1 MTRGR
6 ASGRFKPYLFILQ
19 RKGLS
24 HAQFSQKFMKGTIT
38 DYLLKAGLIQQCID
52 WLKINYLEEGFY
64 GQAGGKKC

>member
-1 MTRGR
+1 M
-6 ASGRFKPYLFILQ
+6 KPSVIYLQLFILQ
-19 RKGLS
+19 REGLS

-64 GQAGGKKC
+64 GQAGGNSPVFNF